1 MKVSEPSTPEHNK
14 TPYKLIFFEKTR
26 NLLKE
31 EDRVP
36 IPYDETNMLEKLRLQ
51 HVYVNDLNYKIIPDV
66 IAYHRKE
73 LVPQGKLS
81 RHKFSNNQLK
91 VLCSTVLQSCIAF
104 QIGNWRKNELLLQE
118 ISDKKKIGLDE
129 FWYLFHISKEFVQT
143 YNDQN
148 KVIDVL
154 ISKKI
159 GNKSILERFK
169 EVLKNGYFLSE
180 QETRYFQFCSLEF
193 EKEKILDSGDVP
205 LGWLPSDV
213 ESIIPMIQQLK
224 EVQKRQG
231 TTNKIMAFGLIANF
245 WGDMS
250 FRNN

>member
-1 MKVSEPSTPEHNK
+1 M
-14 TPYKLIFFEKTR
+14 
-26 NLLKE
+26 
-31 EDRVP
+31 
-36 IPYDETNMLEKLRLQ
+36 
-51 HVYVNDLNYKIIPDV
+51 
-66 IAYHRKE
+66 
-73 LVPQGKLS
+73 
-81 RHKFSNNQLK
+81 
-91 VLCSTVLQSCIAF
+91 
-104 QIGNWRKNELLLQE
+104 
-118 ISDKKKIGLDE
+118 
-129 FWYLFHISKEFVQT
+129 
-143 YNDQN
+143 
-148 KVIDVL
+148 IDVL